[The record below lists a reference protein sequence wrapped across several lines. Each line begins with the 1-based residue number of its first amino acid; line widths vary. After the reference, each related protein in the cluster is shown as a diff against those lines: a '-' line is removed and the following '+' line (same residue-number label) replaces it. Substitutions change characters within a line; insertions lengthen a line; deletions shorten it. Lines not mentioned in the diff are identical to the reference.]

1 MHTKHK
7 ILKVI
12 LLWLLKFFVPPLVGA
27 IFLAV
32 INHIS
37 TFDTVLWGYATL
49 FENIRIVIILLVGT
63 IVTFYVYYLLAYLVF
78 FIYLLILEKTKKLSL
93 VIAMVSGF
101 IYGLIPIF
109 FANNY
114 KSVTNIV
121 ICLVIAISGAI
132 CAACYYYLDKK
143 LRPLYSVKN

>member
-1 MHTKHK
+1 LQIKNK

-12 LLWLLKFFVPPLVGA
+12 VVWLLKFFIPPLIGA

-49 FENIRIVIILLVGT
+49 LENIRIAIILLIGN
-63 IVTFYVYYLLAYLVF
+63 IVNFYVYYLLAYLVF
-78 FIYLLILEKTKKLSL
+78 FLYLIILEKTKKLSL
-93 VIAMVSGF
+93 VIVMVSGF
-101 IYGLIPIF
+101 IYGLIPLLF
-109 FANNY
+109 DH
-114 KSVTNIV
+114 KSVESILIV
-121 ICLVIAISGAI
+121 VVIAVSGAI

-143 LRPLYSVKN
+143 LRRLYSVKN

>member
-12 LLWLLKFFVPPLVGA
+12 LLWLLKFFIPPLVGA
-27 IFLAV
+27 VFLAV
-32 INHIS
+32 MNHIS

-49 FENIRIVIILLVGT
+49 FENIRIGVILLTGT

-78 FIYLLILEKTKKLSL
+78 FLYLIILEKTTKLNL
-93 VIAMVSGF
+93 VIVMVSGF
-101 IYGLIPIF
+101 IYGLIPLF
-109 FANNY
+109 FDNNY

-121 ICLVIAISGAI
+121 ICLVIAVSGAI

-143 LRPLYSVKN
+143 FRPLTVVKS

>member
-1 MHTKHK
+1 MHTKYK
-7 ILKVI
+7 ILKVL

-32 INHIS
+32 INYIS

-49 FENIRIVIILLVGT
+49 LENIRISIIPLVGT
-63 IVTFYVYYLLAYLVF
+63 IVTFYVYYVLAYLVF
-78 FIYLLILEKTKKLSL
+78 FLYLIVLEKIKKLSL
-93 VIAMVSGF
+93 IVVIVSGF
-101 IYGLIPIF
+101 IYGIIPLF

-121 ICLVIAISGAI
+121 ICLMIAISGAM
-132 CAACYYYLDKK
+132 CAACYYYLDK
-143 LRPLYSVKN
+143 RFRSLYLAKN

>member
-1 MHTKHK
+1 MQTKYK
-7 ILKVI
+7 TLKVI
-12 LLWLLKFFVPPLVGA
+12 LVWLLKFFVPPLVGA

-63 IVTFYVYYLLAYLVF
+63 IVTFYVYYVLAYLVF
-78 FIYLLILEKTKKLSL
+78 FIYLIILEKTKKLSL

-101 IYGLIPIF
+101 IYGLIPLF

-121 ICLVIAISGAI
+121 ICLVIAISGAL

-143 LRPLYSVKN
+143 FRPLNVVKS

>member
-1 MHTKHK
+1 MQTKYK
-7 ILKVI
+7 TLKVI
-12 LLWLLKFFVPPLVGA
+12 LVWLLKFFVPPLVGA

-143 LRPLYSVKN
+143 FRPLNVVKS

>member
-1 MHTKHK
+1 MQIKNK
-7 ILKVI
+7 ILKAI
-12 LLWLLKFFVPPLVGA
+12 LVWLLKFFVPPLVGA

-143 LRPLYSVKN
+143 FRPLNVVKS

>member
-1 MHTKHK
+1 MQIKNK
-7 ILKVI
+7 ILKAI
-12 LLWLLKFFVPPLVGA
+12 LVWLLKFFVPPLVGA

-143 LRPLYSVKN
+143 FRPLTVVKS

>member
-1 MHTKHK
+1 MQIKNK

-12 LLWLLKFFVPPLVGA
+12 LVWLLKFFVPPLVGA

-37 TFDTVLWGYATL
+37 TFDTVLWVYATL

-63 IVTFYVYYLLAYLVF
+63 IVTFYVYYVLAYLVF
-78 FIYLLILEKTKKLSL
+78 FIYLIILEKTKKLSL

-101 IYGLIPIF
+101 IYGLIPMF

-121 ICLVIAISGAI
+121 ICLVIAISGAL

-143 LRPLYSVKN
+143 FRPLTVVKS

>member
-1 MHTKHK
+1 MQTKNK
-7 ILKVI
+7 ILKFI
-12 LLWLLKFFVPPLVGA
+12 LIWLSKFFVPPLVGA

-78 FIYLLILEKTKKLSL
+78 FLYLIILEKTKKLSL
-93 VIAMVSGF
+93 LVVMVSGF
-101 IYGLIPIF
+101 IYGLIPLLF
-109 FANNY
+109 DH
-114 KSVTNIV
+114 KSVESILIV
-121 ICLVIAISGAI
+121 VVIAVSGAM

>member
-1 MHTKHK
+1 MHTKYK
-7 ILKVI
+7 ILKVL

-32 INHIS
+32 INYIS

-49 FENIRIVIILLVGT
+49 LENIRISIILLVGT
-63 IVTFYVYYLLAYLVF
+63 IVTFYVYYVLAYLVF
-78 FIYLLILEKTKKLSL
+78 FLYLIVLEKIKKLSL
-93 VIAMVSGF
+93 VIVMVSGF
-101 IYGLIPIF
+101 IYGLIPLLF
-109 FANNY
+109 DH
-114 KSVTNIV
+114 KSVESILIV
-121 ICLVIAISGAI
+121 VIIAVSGVM

>member
-1 MHTKHK
+1 M
-7 ILKVI
+7 V
-12 LLWLLKFFVPPLVGA
+12 WLLKFFVPPLVGA

-32 INHIS
+32 IHHIL

-49 FENIRIVIILLVGT
+49 LENIGIVITLLVGT

-78 FIYLLILEKTKKLSL
+78 FLYLIVLEKKKNLSL
-93 VIAMVSGF
+93 VIVMVSGF
-101 IYGLIPIF
+101 IYGLIPLLF
-109 FANNY
+109 DH
-114 KSVTNIV
+114 KSVESILIGV
-121 ICLVIAISGAI
+121 VIALSGAI

>member
-1 MHTKHK
+1 MQTKYK
-7 ILKVI
+7 TLKVI
-12 LLWLLKFFVPPLVGA
+12 LVWLLKFFVPPLVGA

-63 IVTFYVYYLLAYLVF
+63 IVTFYVYYVLAYLIF
-78 FIYLLILEKTKKLSL
+78 FIYLIILEKTKKLSL

-121 ICLVIAISGAI
+121 ICLVIAVSGAL

-143 LRPLYSVKN
+143 FRPLNVVKS

>member
-27 IFLAV
+27 VFLAV
-32 INHIS
+32 MNHIS

-49 FENIRIVIILLVGT
+49 FENIRIGVILLTGT

-78 FIYLLILEKTKKLSL
+78 FLYLIILEKTKKLRL
-93 VIAMVSGF
+93 VIVMVSGF
-101 IYGLIPIF
+101 IYGLIPLLF
-109 FANNY
+109 DH
-114 KSVTNIV
+114 KSLESILIV
-121 ICLVIAISGAI
+121 VVIAISGAM
-132 CAACYYYLDKK
+132 CAACYYYLDK
-143 LRPLYSVKN
+143 RFRSLYLAKN

>member
-1 MHTKHK
+1 MQIKNK
-7 ILKVI
+7 ILKAI
-12 LLWLLKFFVPPLVGA
+12 LVWLLKFFVPPLVGA